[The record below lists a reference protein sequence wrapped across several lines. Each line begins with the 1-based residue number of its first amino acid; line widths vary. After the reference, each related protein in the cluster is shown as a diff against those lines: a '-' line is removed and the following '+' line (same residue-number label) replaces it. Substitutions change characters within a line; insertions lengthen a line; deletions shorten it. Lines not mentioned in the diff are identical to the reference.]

1 MEDRIRVIEHKGK
14 QILLVD
20 LSHCTPTEVAKIALL
35 VPTYVTSEPRGS
47 VLLLADFTGAEFDR
61 IAIDRMKESAVFDRP
76 HLKRSAWVGIERLP
90 KVFYEHIKNFS
101 QRDLPAF
108 ETREKAMD
116 WLVSGE
122 ELRSSDGAQDRTLGD
137 PLKRRPASSGQ

>member
-1 MEDRIRVIEHKGK
+1 MEDRIRYVEHKGK

-20 LSHCTPTEVAKIALL
+20 LSHCTPAEVAKISLL
-35 VPTYVTSEPRGS
+35 VPSYVTSEPRGS

-61 IAIDRMKESAVFDRP
+61 IAIERLKEGAVFDRP
-76 HLKRSAWVGIERLP
+76 YLKRSAWVGIERLP

-108 ETREKAMD
+108 NTREEAMD

-122 ELRSSDGAQDRTLGD
+122 EMRAADRTLGD
-137 PLKRRPASSGQ
+137 LPKRRPTSSGK

>member
-1 MEDRIRVIEHKGK
+1 MEDRIRFVEHQGK

-20 LSHCTPTEVAKIALL
+20 LSHCTPTEVATIALL
-35 VPTYVTSEPRGS
+35 VPSYVTPEPRGS

-61 IAIDRMKESAVFDRP
+61 IAIDRLKESAVFDRP
-76 HLKRSAWVGIERLP
+76 HLRRSAWVGIARLP

-108 ETREKAMD
+108 ETREAAMD

-122 ELRSSDGAQDRTLGD
+122 EVRSSGRTQDGALGD
-137 PLKRRPASSGQ
+137 LPKRRPTSSGQ